1 MAHGFR
7 AMIQKGKEISPF
19 IRLSCIIL
27 VLDQQPLTKNQG
39 EMRMSTYNGWSNWET
54 WKTNLEM
61 LDGMDAQDLGIDHYD
76 VKEAYEASSIVKEYV
91 EEIIAMQ
98 YQYDG
103 FVGGII
109 YEFMNN
115 VNWFELARGILEQWK
130 IDNPEEV
137 EDSEE

>member
-1 MAHGFR
+1 
-7 AMIQKGKEISPF
+7 
-19 IRLSCIIL
+19 
-27 VLDQQPLTKNQG
+27 
-39 EMRMSTYNGWSNWET
+39 MSTYNGWSNWET

-76 VKEAYEASSIVKEYV
+76 VKEAYEASNIVKEYV

-115 VNWFELARGILEQWK
+115 VNWFELTRGILEQWK

-137 EDSEE
+137 EDEEE